1 MCKHFLFVFLFLY
14 LLGGTKNIARAQKV
28 IYLYENV
35 PNSKA
40 NKNYKEQQIINKY
53 GSRSFSKVTNPSLSV
68 LFPDKDNNKHV
79 AVLIFP
85 GGGYSSLAYDWEGPG
100 IASILV
106 KWGITVITVKYRLP
120 SDSIMVDKSIGP
132 LQDAQRAMQ
141 LTRANAKKWDID
153 PAKIGVMGF
162 SAGGHLAALS
172 SVYFNE
178 PVIANTDSIS
188 LRPDFSVLIYP
199 VISGDSTIVNW
210 GSRKA
215 MIGNHPSSDLVNKF
229 SAELHVTDKTPPSFI
244 AVAADDKTVNPENS
258 IRYFQSLMKN
268 KIAAELH
275 VYQNGGHGFTIKYH
289 NEDDEW
295 LQNLKYWLTIN
306 HLLQ

>member
-1 MCKHFLFVFLFLY
+1 M
-14 LLGGTKNIARAQKV
+14 LLSLLAGKINFATAQKV
-28 IYLYENV
+28 IYLYNNV

-40 NKNYKEQQIINKY
+40 NKNYKEQQVINKY
-53 GSRSFSKVTNPSLSV
+53 GSHSFSKVTNPSISV
-68 LFPDKDNNKHV
+68 FFPDKNNNKHV

-100 IASILV
+100 IGSILV
-106 KWGITVITVKYRLP
+106 KWGITVVTLKYRLP
-120 SDSIMVDKSIGP
+120 SDSIMIDKSIGP

-141 LTRANAKKWDID
+141 ITRANAGKWDID
-153 PAKIGVMGF
+153 PSKVGVMGF
-162 SAGGHLAALS
+162 SAGGHLAAMS
-172 SVYFNE
+172 SVYFNA
-178 PVIANTDSIS
+178 PVIANADSIS

-215 MIGNHPSSDLVNKF
+215 MIGDHPSSEQVNKF
-229 SAELHVTDKTPPSFI
+229 STELQVTDKTPPAFI

-258 IRYFQSLMKN
+258 IRYFQALLRN

-275 VYQNGGHGFTIKYH
+275 VYQSGGHGFTIKH
-289 NEDDEW
+289 HDENDEW
-295 LQNLKYWLTIN
+295 LQNLKYWLEFN
-306 HLLQ
+306 HILQ